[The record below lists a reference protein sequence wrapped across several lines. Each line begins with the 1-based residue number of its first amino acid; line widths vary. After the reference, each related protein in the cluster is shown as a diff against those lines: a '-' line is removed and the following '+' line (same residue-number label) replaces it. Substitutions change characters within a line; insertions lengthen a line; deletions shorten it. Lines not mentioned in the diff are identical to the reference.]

1 MKRIRDWIEDSIST
15 KQALLGDDVLVKMKE
30 IIDVCIAALKNG
42 NSIYFCGNG
51 GSAADAQHLAAELSV
66 RYKTNRRA
74 LPGLALGTNF
84 SHLTAAAND
93 LGYEEV
99 FSRQLEAL
107 GKHGDVLIAISTSGN
122 SPNILKAAHTA
133 QDLKITVV
141 AWTGIGGGQLA
152 GTCDYLLDIPSKE
165 VPRIQECHILFGHIL
180 CECID
185 EAFSDAQ
192 G

>member
-1 MKRIRDWIEDSIST
+1 MKRIRDWIEESIST
-15 KQALLGDDVLVKMKE
+15 KKALLGDDVLVKMKE
-30 IIDVCIAALKNG
+30 IIDVCIEALKNG

-66 RYKTNRRA
+66 RYKTNRKA

-93 LGYEEV
+93 FGYEEV

-107 GKHGDVLIAISTSGN
+107 ARDGDVLIAISTSGN

-133 QDLKITVV
+133 QDMKVTVV
-141 AWTGIGGGQLA
+141 GWTGIGGGQLA
-152 GTCDYLLDIPSKE
+152 GACDYLLDIPSKE

>member
-1 MKRIRDWIEDSIST
+1 MKRIRDWIEESIST
-15 KQALLGDDVLVKMKE
+15 KKALLGDDVLVKMKE
-30 IIDVCIAALKNG
+30 IIDVCIEALKNG

-66 RYKTNRRA
+66 RYKTNRKA

-93 LGYEEV
+93 FGYEEV
-99 FSRQLEAL
+99 FSRQLEAIARD
-107 GKHGDVLIAISTSGN
+107 GDVLIAISTSGN
-122 SPNILKAAHTA
+122 SPNILKAANTA
-133 QDLKITVV
+133 QDMKVTVV
-141 AWTGIGGGQLA
+141 GWTGIGGGQLA
-152 GTCDYLLDIPSKE
+152 GACDYLLDIPSKE

>member
-30 IIDVCIAALKNG
+30 IIEVCIEALKNG

-66 RYKTNRRA
+66 RYKTDRRA

-93 LGYEEV
+93 FGYEDV
-99 FSRQLEAL
+99 FSRQLEAM
-107 GKHGDVLIAISTSGN
+107 GKTGDVLIAISTSGN
-122 SPNILKAAHTA
+122 SSNILKAARKA
-133 QDLKITVV
+133 QDIGVTVIG
-141 AWTGIGGGQLA
+141 WTGIGGGQLA

-185 EAFSDAQ
+185 EAFSDAK